1 MRARRRQSGQLHDHL
16 SGTFVA
22 ERPDEQLAPNSPIF
36 NALALY
42 IAVRSRMDAV
52 RANGQAPFAGRD
64 RSAGR
69 PSSLSDWTLSKLQL
83 IDIA

>member
-1 MRARRRQSGQLHDHL
+1 MRARRKQSAQFPDHL

-22 ERPDEQLAPNSPIF
+22 ERPEEQLAPNSPIC

-52 RANGQAPFAGRD
+52 RANG
-64 RSAGR
+64 
-69 PSSLSDWTLSKLQL
+69 
-83 IDIA
+83 